1 MNEPVLSGRRIIIV
15 EDDYYQAYD
24 TKQVLEQA
32 GAQIV
37 AVTASA
43 PDLDALLA
51 QGAIDA
57 GLLDINLG
65 HTLSLDFARSL
76 RGHGIPFVFL
86 TGYDARMVPDNL
98 SDIPCLSK
106 PADHAAL
113 LCALQ
118 RIVTGGSK

>member
-24 TKQVLEQA
+24 AKQVLEQA

-76 RGHGIPFVFL
+76 RDHGIPFVFL
-86 TGYDARMVPDNL
+86 TGYDSRMVPYDL

-113 LCALQ
+113 LSVLQ
-118 RIVTGGSK
+118 QIVTGGSK